1 MKDAFYTWEAGGEL
15 SVPSIIPDIG
25 FLMSGVIYKTST
37 NGRSHE
43 DEKSFFV
50 LMFVPFETNLWQT
63 RRIVMKEILLQ
74 RGQVYFAH
82 LGVALGSEQGGTRPV
97 LVVQN
102 NKGNCH
108 SPTVVVVPITSQV
121 KTPLPTHVKL
131 NKVSRLVPT
140 SCALVEQIRT
150 IDRGRLSTY
159 LGKAPPITMM
169 KINTAL
175 KISMGLDPE
184 YN

>member
-1 MKDAFYTWEAGGEL
+1 
-15 SVPSIIPDIG
+15 
-25 FLMSGVIYKTST
+25 
-37 NGRSHE
+37 
-43 DEKSFFV
+43 
-50 LMFVPFETNLWQT
+50 
-63 RRIVMKEILLQ
+63 MKEILLQ

-108 SPTVVVVPITSQV
+108 SPTVVVVPITSQI
-121 KTPLPTHVKL
+121 KAPLPTHVKL
-131 NKVSRLVPT
+131 TKVPRLIPT

-159 LGKAPPITMM
+159 LGKVPPFLML
-169 KINTAL
+169 KINEAL
-175 KISMGLDPE
+175 RVSMGLDPE